1 VETGTSLEY
10 SEHTRSGTNLLLV
23 NRYNNI
29 LLLEQVDF
37 RRPLADARITFL
49 LAVLE
54 INIDAKTQ
62 LISTH
67 FFT

>member
-10 SEHTRSGTNLLLV
+10 SEHTRIGMNLLLV

-37 RRPLADARITFL
+37 GRPLADARITFL